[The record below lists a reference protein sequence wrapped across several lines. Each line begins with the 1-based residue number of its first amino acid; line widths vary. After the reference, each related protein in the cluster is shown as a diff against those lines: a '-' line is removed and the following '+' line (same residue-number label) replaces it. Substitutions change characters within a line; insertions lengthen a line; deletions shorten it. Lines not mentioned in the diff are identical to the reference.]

1 MLAKIWKII
10 MWAFGLIFGNKPG
23 PGPVSGKKV
32 TNVWIQYDDKGKPIK
47 KKVRYDD
54 GTEEVLPINPNDP
67 TDESGFLNNI
77 GKPINKP

>member
-54 GTEEVLPINPNDP
+54 GATGAVADCRIRP
-67 TDESGFLNNI
+67 GHVRRA
-77 GKPINKP
+77 